1 MLKKH
6 NGINIPNDD
15 PFENDKLN
23 REPLIE
29 NLTRLITDLN
39 QPFVISINSPWGT
52 GKTVFIKMWEQYLK
66 NKNFV
71 TLYFNAWEND
81 FANEPLISLI
91 GEIKGQLAK
100 DQKGNSDLKKC
111 TDNLLKKGSKI
122 IKQSLPVLSKVL
134 VKSLLKIEDV
144 KELTDSIKLDDLNE
158 DVGDFIFEKVEKKIE
173 EYTANRD
180 IQKEFRDVLT
190 KFSEAVIKKDKKN
203 RPIVFF
209 VDELDR
215 CRPDYAIKLLESIKH
230 LFNINNFVFV
240 LAIDRKQIGYSVQTL
255 YGTGMDTEGYLKR
268 FIDINYNLPEP
279 SRKDYIEFLYDVY
292 AFSEIK
298 INSHVRGDPK
308 ELFLSVFSSIVDLF
322 ELSLR
327 EIEHCLTYMR
337 IVWRILDYI
346 DEASLYLMC
355 FLVPLRIKE
364 VDLCNDY
371 SSGRINSEHLLT
383 ELSKKLKKP
392 EKFFK
397 GFEWHTDQWFGLKFD
412 HNIGII
418 LEYFLET
425 AQIDNYQA
433 EQKYKERFPNDT
445 PGIEKLREIADVDVA
460 KQIIKK
466 WLSWNM
472 HISATKQSFTFL
484 KKALDF
490 ASKIN

>member
-6 NGINIPNDD
+6 DGINIPNND

-29 NLTRLITDLN
+29 NLTKLITDLN

-71 TLYFNAWEND
+71 TLFFNAWEND

-100 DQKGNSDLKKC
+100 DQKDNSDLKKC

-122 IKQSLPVLSKVL
+122 IKQSLPVLSKL
-134 VKSLLKIEDV
+134 LIKSLLKIEDV
-144 KELTDSIKLDDLNE
+144 KELTDSIKLDDFNE
-158 DVGDFIFEKVEKKIE
+158 DVGDFVFEKVEKNIE
-173 EYTANRD
+173 EYSASRD
-180 IQKEFRDVLT
+180 IQNEFRDVLT
-190 KFSEAVIKKDKKN
+190 NFSKAIIKKEKKN

-240 LAIDRKQIGYSVQTL
+240 LAVDRKQIGYSIQTL

-279 SRKDYIEFLYDVY
+279 SRRDYIEFLYDVY

-298 INSHVRGDPK
+298 INDHVRGELK
-308 ELFLSVFSSIVDLF
+308 ELFLCVFSSIVDLF

-346 DEASLYLMC
+346 NVASLYLMC

-364 VDLCNDY
+364 GELCNDY
-371 SSGRINSEHLLT
+371 ISGRIDSAHLII
-383 ELSKKLKKP
+383 ELSKKLKKA
-392 EKFFK
+392 EKFFN
-397 GFEWHTDQWFGLKFD
+397 GFEWHTDQWLDLKFD

-425 AQIDNYQA
+425 AQLDNYPA
-433 EQKYKERFPNDT
+433 QKEYMESFPNDT
-445 PGIEKLREIADVDVA
+445 PGLEKLREIKDVDDA

-466 WLSWNM
+466 WLSWNR
-472 HISATKQSFTFL
+472 HISDTTQSFKFL

-490 ASKIN
+490 AMKFN